1 MNSQNDQLIAHL
13 TSRIRHRGSI
23 SFRDYMEDVLYHPQ
37 FGYYTSSQFRIGR
50 EGDFYTSSDL
60 DPIFGKL
67 LSRYLEKLSED
78 FDEFTVL
85 ELGAG
90 KGILARDVLAN
101 HQFRYKILERSVAM
115 KAHQQRL
122 LENFDVEWIDDFPAR
137 FSGFVFSNEFFDALP
152 VHRFVGRG
160 GGVKEIFVS
169 EDFKEIELEP
179 SVAVNF
185 SLEEGQIADINFEA
199 PSWIRRI
206 GKSLKR
212 GFHVAIDYGYLR
224 DEFFAQPRGTL
235 MCYWRHQAHENPYV
249 HVGEQDITAHVNFSE
264 LIDAGAD
271 CGLEFVSL
279 SSQKDFLVN
288 LGILDEMQQ
297 LAYTGDAASMQRLLR
312 MKNLIVPDRMGSR
325 FKVLVQHRR
334 PL

>member
-1 MNSQNDQLIAHL
+1 
-13 TSRIRHRGSI
+13 
-23 SFRDYMEDVLYHPQ
+23 
-37 FGYYTSSQFRIGR
+37 
-50 EGDFYTSSDL
+50 
-60 DPIFGKL
+60 
-67 LSRYLEKLSED
+67 
-78 FDEFTVL
+78 
-85 ELGAG
+85 
-90 KGILARDVLAN
+90 
-101 HQFRYKILERSVAM
+101 M

-137 FSGFVFSNEFFDALP
+137 FSGCVFSNEFFDALP

-169 EDFKEIELEP
+169 EDFKEIELAP
-179 SVAVNF
+179 TVAVNF

-199 PSWIRRI
+199 RSWIRRI
-206 GKSLKR
+206 GKSLER

-264 LIDAGAD
+264 LIDAGAA
-271 CGLEFVSL
+271 CGLELVSL
-279 SSQKDFLVN
+279 SSQKDFLVS
-288 LGILDEMQQ
+288 LEILDEMQQ
-297 LAYTGDAASMQRLLR
+297 LAYTGDSASMQRLLR